1 MNSQTPSAWIA
12 QFAGQS
18 TPWRAELAELT
29 TDPAIAAELGKI
41 CDAAEKIL
49 APVAP
54 ELLTITGP
62 MDLIGAPREAPENA
76 GATVPGILLAQYGA
90 YLDVRETLSEP
101 AEAVGHSQG
110 VLAVAMLHDDHA
122 QIFALARL
130 IGAAATRET
139 LVEGASRRGDH
150 TPMVS
155 VKGENLVDVDLP
167 GDVALAIK
175 NSPTSEVL
183 SGVPES
189 LEAALSALKVEGEY
203 LDVAA
208 PFHNPLLEPA
218 VAQVLEWVKAC
229 GISLPDAADLT
240 KAVLTEGLDWA
251 AELNEK
257 VPAGATVVNLGPGT
271 GLARLAAENFAG
283 AGVRYIEAGT
293 AEARD
298 ALASGTPRESVTQ
311 DWSAYAPTASIV
323 GGRKTVDTA
332 FTRLTGRSAILVG
345 GMTPT
350 TVEPEIVAAAAN
362 AGHWVEMA
370 GGGQVTEDILN
381 EHLDRLGQLLE
392 PGRTAQFNAMFLDP
406 YLWGMHFGSRRA
418 VSKKRAAGAPLDGVV
433 VSAGIPEFEEAVE
446 LVERLHSEGFP
457 YVAFKP
463 GTVAQIRQVV
473 QIARELGEKGVTAPL
488 IAMIEDG
495 QAGGHHSWESL
506 PELLL
511 PTYAQLRE
519 AGVVVCAGGGLGDPE
534 RAADYLDG
542 SWSRAYGRR
551 PMPVDGVF
559 IGTPLMASAEAA
571 TSPAVKDLLVA
582 TPGISEGWV
591 HRGEIRGGMTS
602 GLSQLH
608 ADLYEIANS
617 SAAASKLLA
626 EIPAEEIDARRD
638 EIIEA
643 IDKTAKPYFG
653 DVEAMTY
660 RQMLE
665 RYVELAYPWVDRSME
680 ARFIDLLQR
689 TEARLSEVDHGP
701 IESLFA
707 DGVEDPGHAIEA
719 LACAYP
725 AAESVL
731 VTPVDAAFFVELSRK
746 YPKPVPFVPVIDA
759 EIVRRWGTDNL
770 WQSHDSRYAADEVR
784 IIPGPV
790 SVASITEANV
800 PTADILAAYEDA
812 AAARLGEGKPAF
824 SRLARTEE
832 EYFGT
837 ARYVVWRGN
846 LVPNPAL
853 IEGSRLLRA
862 GDSPTSEGSHAA
874 ESSHAVEEAA
884 SGGEWEVLVPFDS
897 VWDGTETVTHRV
909 REIRVPLVAP
919 SGAASGA
926 YPLVDDARLSAAM
939 RGLLEATAGVGS
951 TTVGGTPVDC
961 LPGDGEAF
969 YFEFGRDA
977 AASHAL
983 VCKPADAVG
992 AGAVPSALFGS
1003 CWPAIYGAIGSTT
1016 RDGYPVIEGLL
1027 STVHLDHSERIA
1039 VALDELTG
1047 TLTAT
1052 SHVTGVADTAAGR
1065 VIGVDTRVVDGD
1077 GREVAF
1083 FADRFAL
1090 RGRAGDEQ
1098 LEDPQ
1103 ARAGV
1108 GDVVETPRSVLGS
1121 MKVKAPTD
1129 MTAFAIVSGDYNP
1142 IHTSRRGAELAGLD
1156 EPIVHGMWLCAA
1168 AEYATQKIAG
1178 TRILGWTYRMFGMV
1192 GLGDSVDVRVER
1204 VGRIR
1209 EGGLALEVSC
1219 TVDGVLVATATAA
1232 VEAPSTAYLYPGQG
1246 VQSQGM
1252 ALDERNE
1259 SAAARAV
1266 WERADK
1272 HTRERLGF
1280 SILALVR
1287 DNPRELV
1294 AGGVRY
1300 YHPEGLLNLTQF
1312 TQVAL
1317 ATVAAAQTE
1326 RLAAEGALV
1335 EGAMF
1340 AGHSLGEYTALS
1352 SYGRVFPLEALL
1364 EIVFQR
1370 GSTMHNLVP
1379 RDAQGRSNYRMGA
1392 LRPSQFGVS
1401 DVVGYVESISEE
1413 TGEFLEVVNLNIEGQ
1428 QYAVAGTVAGLEALE
1443 RDANARAKA
1452 AGGKRPFILVPGI
1465 DVPFHSRVL
1474 RNGVDDFR
1482 ELLEDLLPE
1491 KIEADALVGRYIPN
1505 LVARPFE
1512 LTEDFARLILDVAP
1526 STMVAELVEDF
1537 DGLLERDPYRV
1548 IRTLLIELLAWQFA
1562 SPVQWIRTQNV
1573 LLEKGVREWV
1583 EVGLATAPTLANIG
1597 ARTVAQAGADVT
1609 VFNVARDSQR
1619 VRREDVAV
1627 EVDDAGESSRDDA
1640 GVGGTTNADDGSH
1653 GSPAAS
1659 APEAPSPHA
1668 TKENEAAQ
1676 AAAEPAAPAT
1686 PPATAA
1692 GPVDDLPFTAADSLD
1707 ALLALHTKLRP
1718 EQIVDA
1724 DTIETLT
1731 NGVSSKRNQVLMDL
1745 TSEFGLASMDGAAEA
1760 PMTKLR
1766 AGVLAGAHG
1775 YKPFGAVLS
1784 EAISGRLRQIAGAA
1798 GAKPQRL
1805 AEYLG
1810 SAWGLGEGWANHVA
1824 TAIVL
1829 GSREGKSLRGGEL
1842 ATIAPSKKFDA
1853 MIDEAVAQVA
1863 AARGIAVAKASSGG
1877 GSGAMVDSAALE
1889 EITGKMTDALAATA
1903 RELLAR
1909 LGKEAPAPQADG
1921 ENTEDVALRVA
1932 VSAELGEGWE
1942 KFVTPAFS
1950 PERAVRLC
1958 DRWATARED
1967 VARIA
1972 AGLDVDGNFESV
1984 GEEVAKQ
1991 ARWHA
1996 KHRPEHAERLLEIAA
2011 AAEDDAPGQY
2021 TGKVAVVTG
2030 ASPKSIAASVVEKFL
2045 AGGATVV
2052 VTTSRLDSGRL
2063 NWAAE
2068 LYRRNARG
2076 DAELWVVPANLGS
2089 LRDID
2094 GLIEWIATEQ
2104 RVTLGASTKLLK
2116 PAFVPDFLFPFAAP
2130 PVRGTLDEAGAAAE
2144 NQARVLLW
2152 GVERLIGGL
2161 SRIGVDTHVGHR
2173 LHVVLPGSPNR
2184 GTFGGDGAYGE
2195 VKAAL
2200 DAIANKWANEPWGR
2214 RTSIAHALI
2223 GWVKGTNLMGHN
2235 DPLVAAVEAAG
2246 VHVWSANEVAERLL
2260 GLCADDALESA
2271 TRAPVKEDLTG
2282 GLDKVNLRELAK
2294 GIKLPDAPDKSE
2306 GAPTIGALATPA
2318 GAARGRT
2325 PGRGAFAG
2333 GTARPEDLVVVVG
2346 VGEAGPWGSSR
2357 TRLAAELGIQGTGEV
2372 EMTAAGVLELAWM
2385 MSLLEWH
2392 DTPKAG
2398 WYDTS
2403 GNLVPEEEIYERYRD
2418 EVVARCG
2425 IRAFV
2430 DDGPLVNLGS
2440 IDVAEVRLESDVTF
2454 TVADEAAAESL
2465 VEADPEN
2472 TSAALVDDEWTVTR
2486 KAGSLTYVPRRTTLS
2501 RVVGAQFPSDFDPA
2515 HWGIPASMIESVD
2528 RMAIWNLM
2536 TTVDAFIGAGFTPG
2550 ELLRN
2555 VHPNEVAS
2563 TQGTGFGGMS
2573 SMRQFYLNRFT
2584 GNPRPQDLLQETLGN
2599 VIAAHTMQSYVGG
2612 YGSMIHPVGACATAA
2627 VSVEEG
2633 ADKIA
2638 CGKATFVVA
2647 GGIDDIGLE
2656 SITGFGDM
2664 TATADSAAMARQGID
2679 ERFYSRA
2686 GDLRR
2691 GGFVEAQGGG
2701 TVLLARGD
2709 FALEM
2714 GLPVLAVVAH
2724 AQSYADGA
2732 HTSIPAPG
2740 LGALAV
2746 GRGGKDARFVKKL
2759 AALGLTPDDISV
2771 VSKHDTSTNANDPN
2785 EAELHVRLA
2794 KAIGRSEGN
2803 PLYVVSQKS
2812 LTGHA
2817 KGGAALF
2824 QLAGLT
2830 QILASGLIPGNKA
2843 LNCLDPVFENDP
2855 YLVWLR
2861 SPFQHDGVKAGLIT
2875 SLGFGHV
2882 SAFIALASPDA
2893 FEAAV
2898 VREHGDEAADE
2909 WRRRADERSHAGA
2922 VRLEKAMLGK
2932 AELFE
2937 GIKDRRFAGD
2947 VHEDEAAM
2955 LLDPS
2960 ARLGADGFYPRVKAA
2975 DDE

>member
-1 MNSQTPSAWIA
+1 MNSYTPSAWIA

-18 TPWRAELAELT
+18 TPWRTELAELAS
-29 TDPAIAAELGKI
+29 DPAIAAKLGAI
-41 CDAAEKIL
+41 RDAAEKIL

-54 ELLTITGP
+54 ELLTVTGP
-62 MDLIGAPREAPENA
+62 MDLLGAPLEAPENA

-90 YLDVRETLSEP
+90 YLDVREALPEP
-101 AEAVGHSQG
+101 VAAVGHSQG
-110 VLAVAMLHDDHA
+110 VLGAAMLRDDHA
-122 QIFALARL
+122 QVLALARL

-139 LVEGASRRGDH
+139 LLAGANRRGEH

-155 VKGENLVDVDLP
+155 VKGENLADVELP

-175 NSPTSEVL
+175 NSATSEVL
-183 SGVPES
+183 SGAPKA
-189 LEAALSALKVEGEY
+189 LEAALKALKVEGEY

-208 PFHNPLLEPA
+208 PFHNPVLAPA
-218 VAQVLEWVKAC
+218 VEQVLQWVRAC
-229 GISLPDAADLT
+229 GVSLPDAADLAR
-240 KAVLTEGLDWA
+240 AVLTESLDWV
-251 AELNEK
+251 AELREK
-257 VPAGATVVNLGPGT
+257 VPAGATVVDLGPGT

-283 AGVRYIEAGT
+283 TGVHYIEAGT
-293 AEARD
+293 AESRD
-298 ALASGTPRESVTQ
+298 ALAQGTPRETASQ
-311 DWSAYAPTASIV
+311 DWSVFAPAARVID
-323 GGRKTVDTA
+323 GRKVVETA
-332 FTRLTGRSAILVG
+332 FTRLTGRSPILVG

-362 AGHWVEMA
+362 AGHWAEMA
-370 GGGQVTEDILN
+370 GGGQVTEEILSD
-381 EHLDRLGQLLE
+381 HLDRLGELLE

-406 YLWGMHFGSRRA
+406 YLWGLHFGSRRA
-418 VSKKRAAGAPLDGVV
+418 VSKKRSAGAPLDGVV
-433 VSAGIPEFEEAVE
+433 VSAGVPELDEAVE
-446 LVERLHSEGFP
+446 LVERLRSEGFP

-473 QIARELGEKGVTAPL
+473 QIARELNEKGADLPL
-488 IAMIEDG
+488 IAMVEDG

-542 SWSRAYGRR
+542 SWSVAHGRP

-559 IGTPLMASAEAA
+559 VGTALMASAEAA

-591 HRGEIRGGMTS
+591 RRGEVRGGMTS

-608 ADLYEIANS
+608 ADLYEVANA

-626 EIPAEEIDARRD
+626 EIPAEEVESRRE

-653 DVEAMTY
+653 DVEEMTY

-665 RYVELAYPWVDRSME
+665 RYVELAWPWVDESME
-680 ARFIDLLQR
+680 KRFVELLQR
-689 TEARLSEVDHGP
+689 AEARLSEADHGQ
-701 IESLFA
+701 IETLFA
-707 DGVEDPGHAIEA
+707 DGAEGPERAVEA
-719 LACAYP
+719 LAAAHP

-731 VTPVDAAFFVELSRK
+731 VTPTDAAFFVELSRK

-759 EIVRRWGTDNL
+759 EIVRRWGSDNL
-770 WQSHDSRYAADEVR
+770 WQSHDPRYAADAVR
-784 IIPGPV
+784 IIPGPI
-790 SVASITEANV
+790 SVGAITEANA
-800 PTADILAAYEDA
+800 PAADILAKYEQV
-812 AAARLGEGKPAF
+812 AAARLGEGENAF
-824 SRLARTEE
+824 SRIAATED
-832 EYFGT
+832 EYFRS
-837 ARYVVWRGN
+837 ARYVVWRGS

-853 IEGSRLLRA
+853 IEGASLHEAEGPAA
-862 GDSPTSEGSHAA
+862 GG
-874 ESSHAVEEAA
+874 
-884 SGGEWEVLVPFDS
+884 WEVLVPFDS
-897 VWDGTETVTHRV
+897 VWDGTDSPTHRV
-909 REIRVPLVAP
+909 RDIRIPLVAP
-919 SGAASGA
+919 EGAASGA
-926 YPLVDDARLSAAM
+926 YPLVDDSRLSAAM

-951 TTVGGTPVDC
+951 TTAGGTPIES

-969 YFEFGRDA
+969 SFDFGRDA
-977 AASHAL
+977 AAAHAL
-983 VCKPADAVG
+983 VCEPPEAVD

-1003 CWPAIYGAIGSTT
+1003 CWPAIYGAIGSAV
-1016 RDGYPVIEGLL
+1016 RDGYPVVEGLL

-1039 VALDELTG
+1039 ASLDELAG

-1090 RGRAGDEQ
+1090 RGRVGGEQ
-1098 LEDPQ
+1098 LEDPEP
-1103 ARAGV
+1103 RAGV
-1108 GDVVETPRSVLGS
+1108 GDVVDTPRSVLGS
-1121 MKVKAPTD
+1121 AKVSAPTD

-1142 IHTSRRGAELAGLD
+1142 IHTSRRGAKLAGLD

-1192 GLGDSVDVRVER
+1192 ALGDVVDVRVER

-1209 EGGLALEVSC
+1209 GGGLALEVSC

-1232 VEAPSTAYLYPGQG
+1232 VAAPSTAYLYPGQG

-1272 HTRERLGF
+1272 HTREKLGF

-1300 YHPEGLLNLTQF
+1300 HHPEGLLNLTQF

-1428 QYAVAGTVAGLEALE
+1428 QYAVAGTVAGLKALE
-1443 RDANARAKA
+1443 RDANARAEA
-1452 AGGKRPFILVPGI
+1452 AGGKRSFILVPGI

-1505 LVARPFE
+1505 LVAKPFE
-1512 LTEDFARLILDVAP
+1512 LTEEFARLILDVAP

-1537 DGLLERDPYRV
+1537 DGLLERDRYRV

-1562 SPVQWIRTQNV
+1562 SPVQWIDTQNV
-1573 LLEKGVREWV
+1573 LLEEGVREWV

-1597 ARTVAQAGADVT
+1597 ARTVAQAGADVA
-1609 VFNVARDSQR
+1609 VMNVARDSQR
-1619 VRREDVAV
+1619 VRREDVAAAPV
-1627 EVDDAGESSRDDA
+1627 EEAGEPQAAESSADAGKA
-1640 GVGGTTNADDGSH
+1640 AAPADSQ
-1653 GSPAAS
+1653 PQA
-1659 APEAPSPHA
+1659 APEQNAPA
-1668 TKENEAAQ
+1668 QEA
-1676 AAAEPAAPAT
+1676 PAAPAA
-1686 PPATAA
+1686 PAPAAAA
-1692 GPVDDLPFTAADSLD
+1692 GPVEDLPFTAADALD
-1707 ALLALHTKLRP
+1707 ALLAVHAKLRP

-1724 DTIETLT
+1724 DTVETLT

-1745 TSEFGLASMDGAAEA
+1745 TAEFGLSSMDGAAEA
-1760 PMTKLR
+1760 PMSKLR

-1798 GAKPQRL
+1798 GAKPQRVP
-1805 AEYLG
+1805 EYLA
-1810 SAWGLGEGWANHVA
+1810 SAWGLGEGWATHVA
-1824 TAIVL
+1824 AAIVL

-1842 ATIAPSKKFDA
+1842 ATIKPSKKFDA
-1853 MIDEAVAQVA
+1853 TIDEAVAQVA
-1863 AARGIAVAKASSGG
+1863 AARGIAVSKASSGG
-1877 GSGAMVDSAALE
+1877 GSGTMVDSAALE
-1889 EITGKMTDALAATA
+1889 EITGQMTDALATTA

-1909 LGKEAPAPQADG
+1909 LGKEAPAQQAGGD
-1921 ENTEDVALRVA
+1921 NADDLALRAA
-1932 VSAELGEGWE
+1932 VSAELGDGWE
-1942 KFVTPAFS
+1942 KFVAPAFT
-1950 PERAVRLC
+1950 PDRAVRLC
-1958 DRWATARED
+1958 DRWASARED

-1972 AGLDVDGNFESV
+1972 AGQEVEGNFEST

-1996 KHRPEHAERLLEIAA
+1996 ERRPERAERLLAIAA
-2011 AAEDDAPGQY
+2011 AAESSGPGEFS
-2021 TGKVAVVTG
+2021 GKVAVVTG
-2030 ASPKSIAASVVEKFL
+2030 ASPRSIAASVAGRLL

-2068 LYRRNARG
+2068 LYRRTARG
-2076 DAELWVVPANLGS
+2076 DAELWIVPANLGS

-2094 GLIEWIATEQ
+2094 ALVEWIGAEQ
-2104 RVTLGASTKLLK
+2104 RVTLGAATKVLK
-2116 PAFVPDFLFPFAAP
+2116 PAFVPDILFPFAAP
-2130 PVRGTLDEAGAAAE
+2130 PVRGTLDDAGAAAE

-2161 SRIGVDTHVGHR
+2161 SRIGADTHVGHR

-2200 DAIANKWANEPWGR
+2200 DAVANKWANEPWGT

-2246 VHVWSANEVAERLL
+2246 VRVWNTEEIAERLL
-2260 GLCADDALESA
+2260 DLCTEESLEA
-2271 TRAPVKEDLTG
+2271 AACAPMVVDLTG
-2282 GLDKVNLRELAK
+2282 GMDKVNLRKLAK
-2294 GIKLPDAPDKSE
+2294 GLKLPSAPEEAE
-2306 GAPTIGALATPA
+2306 GPATIGALATPA
-2318 GAARGRT
+2318 GVASGRT
-2325 PGRGAFAG
+2325 PGREAFAG
-2333 GTARPEDLVVVVG
+2333 GSARPEDLVVVVG

-2372 EMTAAGVLELAWM
+2372 DMTAAGVLELAWM
-2385 MSLLEWH
+2385 MGLLEWH
-2392 DTPKAG
+2392 DTPKPG
-2398 WYDTS
+2398 WYDAS
-2403 GNLVPEEEIYERYRD
+2403 GSVVPEEEIYERYRD

-2425 IRAFV
+2425 VRSFV

-2440 IDVAEVRLESDVTF
+2440 IDIEEVRLDSDVTF
-2454 TVADEAAAESL
+2454 TVADEAAANAL

-2486 KAGSLTYVPRRTTLS
+2486 KAGALTYVPRRATLS
-2501 RVVGAQFPSDFDPA
+2501 RTVGGQFPDGFDPA
-2515 HWGIPASMIESVD
+2515 HWGIPASMIESSD

-2536 TTVDAFIGAGFTPG
+2536 TTVDAFIGAGLTPG
-2550 ELLRN
+2550 ELLRS

-2573 SMRQFYLNRFT
+2573 SMRQFYLDRFT
-2584 GNPRPQDLLQETLGN
+2584 GRSRPQDLLQETLGN

-2633 ADKIA
+2633 VDKIA

-2709 FALEM
+2709 FALET

-2724 AQSYADGA
+2724 AQSFADGA

-2746 GRGGKDARFVKKL
+2746 GRGGKNARFVKSL
-2759 AALGLTPDDISV
+2759 AALGITPDDVSV

-2794 KAIGRSEGN
+2794 KAIGRTEGN

-2843 LNCLDPVFENDP
+2843 LDCLDPVFEEDP

-2861 SPFQHDGVKAGLIT
+2861 SPFQHEGVKAGLIT

-2898 VREHGDEAADE
+2898 ARAHGDEAADE
-2909 WRRRADERSHAGA
+2909 WRRRADGRTHAGA

-2947 VHEDEAAM
+2947 IHEDESAM
-2955 LLDPS
+2955 LLNPD
-2960 ARLGADGFYPRVKAA
+2960 ARLGADGFYPRVKA
-2975 DDE
+2975 DGEE